1 MPSERSPNPMWQ
13 ALSDVKKAEAVQEL
27 RDRYS
32 LEEKAGEIVILRDL
46 IAMLSRAFLLKL
58 GNEKEVDYAKQPRV
72 NRKFYATLEHN
83 LLSVVMDAFP
93 ICTIK
98 ENTTGRQGFKGLYID
113 GLFSGSRG

>member
-1 MPSERSPNPMWQ
+1 MWQ
-13 ALSDVKKAEAVQEL
+13 ALSDVKKAQAVQEL

-83 LLSVVMDAFP
+83 LLSVVTALTVSENWKLAMKSRNLCPDA
-93 ICTIK
+93 
-98 ENTTGRQGFKGLYID
+98 
-113 GLFSGSRG
+113 

>member
-1 MPSERSPNPMWQ
+1 MWQ

-58 GNEKEVDYAKQPRV
+58 GNAKEVGYAKQPRV

-93 ICTIK
+93 NCTIE
-98 ENTTGRQGFKGLYID
+98 ENTTGRQGFKGLYIG
-113 GLFSGSRG
+113 GLSSGLEDE